1 MFDLSRHLVR
11 HCNVVVL
18 APSSPGAL
26 DEERWG
32 EVTVVRHRYFAPKSA
47 QRLTGGEGVLA
58 SLRGDPITRLQAPLL
73 VGSQLAAIPRLL
85 RRYSI
90 DIVNSHW
97 LVPQGLNAAV
107 VRMATRTP
115 HVATAHAADVAL
127 LQRVRFGAQLA
138 RFILDRT
145 DVFLPV
151 SSYLARSVEALVG
164 RSVRHRV
171 VPMGVSAERFQ
182 PRLHDPA
189 SRTILFV
196 GKLVPKKGL
205 RYLLEALALLVER
218 GVRANVVIV
227 GGGPLEPEVRADIT
241 RLGLES
247 TVELAGWVK
256 NTELPAFYARA
267 AVVCVPSII
276 DDRGETE
283 GMPVVVQE
291 ALASGR
297 VVVASDVS
305 GIPDVITDGRNG
317 FLVPPR
323 DPAALAA
330 ALERALSISP
340 QARAGIGSAARDT
353 ALDHTWDRVAERYA
367 EVFDEVSR

>member
-1 MFDLSRHLVR
+1 MR

-58 SLRGDPITRLQAPLL
+58 SLRGDPLTRLQAPLL

-85 RRYSI
+85 RRYAI

-97 LVPQGLNAAV
+97 LVPQGLNAAL
-107 VRMATRTP
+107 VRTATRTP

-127 LQRVRFGAQLA
+127 LQRARLGRHLA

-145 DVFLPV
+145 DMFLPV
-151 SSYLARSVEALVG
+151 SSYLARSVDALVG
-164 RSVRHRV
+164 HRVRHRV

-182 PRLHDPA
+182 PKPPDPA
-189 SRTILFV
+189 SRMILFV

-205 RYLLEALALLVER
+205 RYLLEAVALLVER
-218 GVRANVVIV
+218 GVRAHLVIV
-227 GGGPLEPEVRADIT
+227 GGGPLEPDVRADVT
-241 RLGLES
+241 RLGLDA

-256 NTELPAFYARA
+256 NTELPAVYARA

-276 DDRGETE
+276 DERGETE

-297 VVVASDVS
+297 VVVASEVS
-305 GIPDVITDGRNG
+305 GIPDVIDDGRNG

-330 ALERALSISP
+330 ALERALLISP
-340 QARAGIGSAARDT
+340 QVRAAVGSAARET
-353 ALDHTWDRVAERYA
+353 ALSHTWERVAERYA

>member
-1 MFDLSRHLVR
+1 MR
-11 HCNVVVL
+11 HCNIVVL

-26 DEERWG
+26 DEERWDD
-32 EVTVVRHRYFAPKSA
+32 VTVVRHRYFAPRSA

-58 SLRGDPITRLQAPLL
+58 SLRGDPLTRLQAPLL
-73 VGSQLAAIPRLL
+73 VGSQLAAIPRLV
-85 RRYSI
+85 RRYAI

-97 LVPQGLNAAV
+97 LVPQGLNAAL
-107 VRMATRTP
+107 VRTAMRIP

-127 LQRVRFGAQLA
+127 LQRAPLGRHLA

-145 DVFLPV
+145 DMFLPV
-151 SSYLARSVEALVG
+151 SSYLARSIDALVG
-164 RSVRHRV
+164 RRVRHRV

-182 PRLHDPA
+182 PKPHDPA
-189 SRTILFV
+189 SRMILFV
-196 GKLVPKKGL
+196 GKLVPKKGV

-218 GVRANVVIV
+218 GVRANLVIV
-227 GGGPLEPEVRADIT
+227 GGGPLEHEVRADVA

-247 TVELAGWVK
+247 IIELAGWVK
-256 NTELPAFYARA
+256 NTELPAYYARA
-267 AVVCVPSII
+267 AVVCVPSIV
-276 DDRGETE
+276 DERGETE

-297 VVVASDVS
+297 VVVASEVS
-305 GIPDVITDGRNG
+305 GIPDIIDDGRNG

-340 QARAGIGSAARDT
+340 QVRAALGSAARDT
-353 ALDHTWDRVAERYA
+353 ALDHTWERVAERYA
-367 EVFDEVSR
+367 EAFDEVCR